1 MQSPQVFE
9 HTLDA
14 AFLAIVADG
23 MGGHPVGHIASQYAT
38 RRLAELLP
46 QARTEQETA
55 FAVRQVNAG
64 LFAEMCREPR
74 WATMGTAVAGL
85 TIGAGMVTAFNVGD
99 VRAYRVAKDG
109 LVQLGKDDSMDPDW
123 EPGALLPRSGM
134 LTQCLGGAPV
144 FSDIVPHV
152 SQEPCRAGSTYL
164 LCSDGVHEV
173 LAANKIAALIGSDL
187 ALSTMELFEAAMEAA
202 STDNASIVLVRVAAA
217 PRRGS
222 PRRRTA
228 KTGDD

>member
-1 MQSPQVFE
+1 MQSPRVFE
-9 HTLDA
+9 HTLEPG
-14 AFLAIVADG
+14 FIAIVADG

-46 QARTEQETA
+46 EARTEQETA
-55 FAVRQVNAG
+55 FAVRQANAG

-85 TIGAGMVTAFNVGD
+85 TIRAGMVTAFNVGD

-109 LVQLGKDDSMDPDW
+109 LVQLGEDDSMDPDW
-123 EPGALLPRSGM
+123 EPGSLLPRSGM

-173 LAANKIAALIGSDL
+173 LAADAMAALIGSDL
-187 ALSTMELFEAAMEAA
+187 ARSAQELFDAAMEAA
-202 STDNASIVLVRVAAA
+202 STDNASIVLIRVEAMG
-217 PRRGS
+217 RRDS
-222 PRRRTA
+222 TRRRQR
-228 KTGDD
+228 KIGDG